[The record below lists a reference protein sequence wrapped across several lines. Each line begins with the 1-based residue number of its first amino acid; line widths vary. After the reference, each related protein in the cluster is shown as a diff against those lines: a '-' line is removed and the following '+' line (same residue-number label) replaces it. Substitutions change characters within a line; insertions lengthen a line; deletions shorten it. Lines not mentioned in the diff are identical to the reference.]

1 MADATPTPAP
11 KDTARMTDKKS
22 AIDAILADAP
32 IEAPKA
38 ETDAKGKR
46 KVKKTKRSVPKAR
59 ATIKAGENNTIV
71 SITDLNG
78 QVLAWASAGSSGF
91 KGARKA
97 TPYAAKVAAERAMAG
112 VASFGIQSL
121 QIEVKGIGP
130 GREQAIRGLQ
140 VAGVN
145 FDAIVDTTP
154 IAHGGCRPPKPR
166 RV

>member
-1 MADATPTPAP
+1 MAEQVPP
-11 KDTARMTDKKS
+11 KKKTTAD
-22 AIDAILADAP
+22 ILADTP
-32 IEAPKA
+32 VKA
-38 ETDAKGKR
+38 DAAGAKR
-46 KVKKTKRSVPKAR
+46 KTKKNKRTVTQAR
-59 ATIKAGENNTIV
+59 ACIKAGENNTIV

-97 TPYAAKVAAERAMAG
+97 TPYAAKVAAERAMSM
-112 VASFGIQSL
+112 VTSFGIQSL
-121 QIEVKGIGP
+121 QIEVRGIGP

-154 IAHGGCRPPKPR
+154 IAHGGCRAPKPR

>member
-1 MADATPTPAP
+1 MAE
-11 KDTARMTDKKS
+11 TDISK
-22 AIDAILADAP
+22 ILADAP
-32 IEAPKA
+32 IVITPK
-38 ETDAKGKR
+38 EDGEKTGKR
-46 KVKKTKRSVPKAR
+46 KVKKVKRTVAKAR
-59 ATIKAGENNTIV
+59 ACISATENNTIV
-71 SITDLNG
+71 SITDPNG

-91 KGARKA
+91 KGARKS
-97 TPYAAKVAAERAMAG
+97 TPYAAKVAAERAMSM
-112 VASFGIQSL
+112 VTSFGIQSM

-154 IAHGGCRPPKPR
+154 IAHGGCRLRKPR